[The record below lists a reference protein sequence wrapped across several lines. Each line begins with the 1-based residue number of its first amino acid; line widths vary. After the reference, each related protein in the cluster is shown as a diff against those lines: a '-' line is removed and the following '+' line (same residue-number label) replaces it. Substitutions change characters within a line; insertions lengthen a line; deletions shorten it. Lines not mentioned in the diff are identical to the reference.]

1 MKKILYPHQ
10 EAGVKY
16 VVKGGSA
23 LWMQMRTGKTLTTIR
38 SIQALLKRRIYLPF
52 PVLIVCPKSVM
63 ETWRSELLG
72 DGVPGDRIQIID
84 GPKVKRQGMLRHL
97 KWFNV
102 CNYEMLEPY
111 DVLAEDF
118 RFIVY
123 DESVRIGNYSSKV
136 TKYVTRRYDK
146 TKRYL
151 ALSGAPASESSLQ
164 LFPQYMAIQGN
175 FMGYSAYADYLEDH
189 WRYIE
194 RSYTWKPRSK
204 KHLEDV
210 QKYNHDTGYC
220 ITMKD
225 VGLGS
230 EKLYSIRNI
239 PANKKQL
246 ELLELTKTLSFYR
259 RDGKD
264 IEFNPLTRTT
274 FEQMI
279 AAGMNPYEGNKLISD
294 AKIKDVIQYY
304 LDNKEPLLILSRFK
318 SLIGETVKLFEKNKI
333 RTRYIDGDV
342 EVPEREEIRA
352 EFMNGDFDV
361 VVAQVKTVKMG
372 LDFSRATTIFY
383 LSNSFSQDDRAQS
396 EERATHVKKTDPVQ
410 IIDTCTEGTMDSM
423 VVELLRNKQEVSTA
437 YIQKEMLK

>member
-1 MKKILYPHQ
+1 
-10 EAGVKY
+10 
-16 VVKGGSA
+16 
-23 LWMQMRTGKTLTTIR
+23 MQMRTGKTLTTIR

-63 ETWRSELLG
+63 ETWRSELIG
-72 DGVPGDRIQIID
+72 DGVPSENIQIVD

-102 CNYEMLEPY
+102 CNYEMLESY

-164 LFPQYMAIQGN
+164 LFPQYMAIQGT
-175 FMGYSAYADYLEDH
+175 FMGYRTYADYLEKH
-189 WRYIE
+189 WKYIE

-204 KHLEDV
+204 KHLDDV
-210 QKYNHDTGYC
+210 QKYNHETGYC
-220 ITMKD
+220 VTMQD
-225 VGLGS
+225 VSLGS
-230 EKLYSIRNI
+230 EKLYSVRNI
-239 PANKKQL
+239 PISKKQK
-246 ELLELTKTLSFYR
+246 ELIKLTKELSFYR
-259 RDGKD
+259 RDGQD

-274 FEQMI
+274 FEQLI
-279 AAGMNPYEGNKLISD
+279 AAGMDPYDGNKLISNT
-294 AKIKDVIQYY
+294 KIKDVLQYY
-304 LDNKEPLLILSRFK
+304 KDSQEPVLILSRFK
-318 SLIGETVKLFEKNKI
+318 SLIHHAIDIFKANGIKADF
-333 RTRYIDGDV
+333 IDGT
-342 EVPEREEIRA
+342 VPVKVLNPQIRDRDDIRK
-352 EFMNGDFDV
+352 DFQEGRLDIV
-361 VVAQVKTVKMG
+361 IAQVKTVKMG

-410 IIDTCTEGTMDSM
+410 IIDSCTEGTMDSM